1 MRCLSRARLNSHDR
15 LTFLLKSLENIDV
28 KTPELDH
35 RELEI
40 FSSLWLDKIDHCDT
54 LCVPCKSGLFIIT
67 PILRVLVPFV
77 LHIISFKVGAADI
90 LNELCHPTICYALPS
105 WYSTCDSQMKWSQS
119 IWVDNPNK
127 WSIMIFFVKEPK
139 NKLHAETFKYFQW
152 VYQWSVESFSEGRF
166 WYSKNFWQK
175 DICTLKNSLIARN
188 GWQQICLALL
198 QNGVSEKKALL
209 GVAHVW
215 GTNAYY
221 LFREPI
227 CLLKLWIHAKFT
239 PKCLSITLM
248 NLVKYL

>member
-1 MRCLSRARLNSHDR
+1 MGCLSRTRLNSHDR
-15 LTFLLKSLENIDV
+15 LTFLLIQPQSLENIDV

-35 RELEI
+35 RELEL

-67 PILRVLVPFV
+67 PILRVLVP
-77 LHIISFKVGAADI
+77 LSYI
-90 LNELCHPTICYALPS
+90 LYPLKRVWQIYWMSHATPTICYALPS

-175 DICTLKNSLIARN
+175 DMCTLK
-188 GWQQICLALL
+188 
-198 QNGVSEKKALL
+198 K
-209 GVAHVW
+209 
-215 GTNAYY
+215 
-221 LFREPI
+221 
-227 CLLKLWIHAKFT
+227 
-239 PKCLSITLM
+239 
-248 NLVKYL
+248 